1 MAQFPSLWYDSQNS
15 KKRGCAM
22 SNELEAIKNKIEKL
36 LNLAENNSSV
46 NESEVALAKAKQLL
60 DEYNISRSDLFN
72 TPQKAYSNII
82 MVSIPKGNTSWRES
96 YLHILAI
103 HNYCKIILGRHSTYI
118 FGEKNNIDL
127 VLAMYHNTLDH
138 IESLCAIAFARDGRG
153 YHGRGWKNSWYRGF
167 TQGLNDNLRR
177 AKNIKQAQNN
187 TSIQIYNTQAIDLKI
202 KEQFGKTKSTRR
214 SISSDNAY
222 YSGVKTGQNYSNPKL
237 LHD

>member
-1 MAQFPSLWYDSQNS
+1 
-15 KKRGCAM
+15 M
-22 SNELEAIKNKIEKL
+22 SDELEAIKNKIEKL

-46 NESEVALAKAKQLL
+46 NESEVALAKAKRLL

-138 IESLCAIAFARDGRG
+138 IESLCAIAFAREGRG
-153 YHGRGWKNSWYRGF
+153 YHGKGWKNSWYRGF
-167 TQGLNDNLRR
+167 THGLD
-177 AKNIKQAQNN
+177 AKLSQAEKIIHNTSQAIQVYNAQAIKQR
-187 TSIQIYNTQAIDLKI
+187 I
-202 KEQFGKTKSTRR
+202 KEQFGKTSSEVRR
-214 SISSDNAY
+214 PISSHNAFD
-222 YSGVKTGQNYSNPKL
+222 SGVKIGQNYSNPKL